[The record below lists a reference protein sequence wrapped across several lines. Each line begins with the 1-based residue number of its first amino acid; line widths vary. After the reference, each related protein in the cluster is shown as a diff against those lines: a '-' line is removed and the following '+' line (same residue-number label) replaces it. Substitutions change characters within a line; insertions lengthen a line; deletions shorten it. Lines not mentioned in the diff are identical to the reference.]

1 MKLKGKK
8 KTLKPNEKK
17 PTKNPIGK
25 TTTTTTTMAPK
36 TADTKMTTDDIIASK
51 IEDVENQTEAAEEAE
66 IDDVVETAGVEN
78 VTEKSSEESVES
90 EEK

>member
-1 MKLKGKK
+1 MK
-8 KTLKPNEKK
+8 PDEKK
-17 PTKNPIGK
+17 PTKNPSGK

-36 TADTKMTTDDIIASK
+36 IKDDTMTTDDIIATK
-51 IEDVENQTEAAEEAE
+51 IEDVENQTEAADEAE
-66 IDDVVETAGVEN
+66 NDEVVETAGVEN

>member
-1 MKLKGKK
+1 MKPKGKK
-8 KTLKPNEKK
+8 KTMKPDEKK
-17 PTKNPIGK
+17 PTKNPSGK
-25 TTTTTTTMAPK
+25 TTTTTTMVPK
-36 TADTKMTTDDIIASK
+36 IKDDTMTTDDIIATK

-66 IDDVVETAGVEN
+66 NDDVVETAGVEK